1 MVEKQTRP
9 VNDIGIA
16 KRHKI
21 AQSLRKAIVSG
32 KYQPGQQLPTRVVLE
47 KRFKVS
53 PETLQR
59 SFDELKEDGFLRA
72 QRRGGTFVV
81 DYPPHLH
88 HYALA
93 LGSDSQD
100 PGFTRFFDVLVEQAQ
115 VFKSEIPAQVPVY
128 LGVAERHEN
137 PGIQKLTHDLNHYR
151 VAGVIYCGYVPDRF
165 LQESL
170 PQVLISSHT
179 DIQPMQF
186 PLLAMSNEHYAQ
198 KAVQYFAE
206 QGCKRL
212 GVLSVTGWEKSH
224 QPHLIKACRQAGIA
238 FEDQWFQMV
247 SLREPQ
253 NARRVTH
260 LLMHA
265 DHKRR
270 PDALLVADDNIIEHV
285 KSGLADAEVDSSK
298 DVTIVAHANFPSPIA
313 QGLTMRRLGY
323 DAREVIRNG
332 IQLINEMKQEDFQP
346 YVLPIEPYFEDELR

>member
-115 VFKSEIPAQVPVY
+115 VFESEIPAQVPVY

-137 PGIQKLTHDLNHYR
+137 PGIQKLTHDLN
-151 VAGVIYCGYVPDRF
+151 
-165 LQESL
+165 Q
-170 PQVLISSHT
+170 
-179 DIQPMQF
+179 
-186 PLLAMSNEHYAQ
+186 LAVTN
-198 KAVQYFAE
+198 K
-206 QGCKRL
+206 QGQIV
-212 GVLSVTGWEKSH
+212 GT
-224 QPHLIKACRQAGIA
+224 
-238 FEDQWFQMV
+238 V
-247 SLREPQ
+247 SP
-253 NARRVTH
+253 
-260 LLMHA
+260 
-265 DHKRR
+265 
-270 PDALLVADDNIIEHV
+270 
-285 KSGLADAEVDSSK
+285 S
-298 DVTIVAHANFPSPIA
+298 IVAR
-313 QGLTMRRLGY
+313 T
-323 DAREVIRNG
+323 
-332 IQLINEMKQEDFQP
+332 
-346 YVLPIEPYFEDELR
+346 LPRFIL